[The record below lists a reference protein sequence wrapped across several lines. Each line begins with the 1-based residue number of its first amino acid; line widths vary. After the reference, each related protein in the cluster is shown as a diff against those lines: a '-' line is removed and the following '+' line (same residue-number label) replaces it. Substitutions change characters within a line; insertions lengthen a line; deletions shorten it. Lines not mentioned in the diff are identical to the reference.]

1 MVPYRQIRARHDAE
15 TITVYQAYRQ
25 NPDVT
30 RRRMYLETLQGV
42 LSGTDKVIL
51 DSSGQGSGAI
61 PYLPLN
67 ELRGRSRS
75 TGNGN

>member
-1 MVPYRQIRARHDAE
+1 MFRA
-15 TITVYQAYRQ
+15 YQQ

-42 LSGTDKVIL
+42 LSDTDKVIM
-51 DSSGQGSGAI
+51 DGGSQGSGAI

-67 ELRGRSRS
+67 ELRGRAGL
-75 TGNGN
+75 TGSGN